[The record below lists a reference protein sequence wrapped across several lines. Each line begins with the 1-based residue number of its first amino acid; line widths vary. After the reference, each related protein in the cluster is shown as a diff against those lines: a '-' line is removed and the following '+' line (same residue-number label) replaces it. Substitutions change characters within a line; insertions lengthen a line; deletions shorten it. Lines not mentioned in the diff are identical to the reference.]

1 MLQDPH
7 AETAMLHPDA
17 ARLMTA
23 GALLMLLAVILGAF
37 GAHAL
42 QAVLTPRQLAS
53 YQTGVTYH
61 LFHALGLV
69 VLGCIAQ
76 VTRATPWLRG
86 AGVLLLLGI
95 LLFSGSI
102 YAMAAGAPRWLGM
115 VAPLGGTSFML
126 GWIALAL
133 HVRASR

>member
-1 MLQDPH
+1 MSEHQHTSALRP
-7 AETAMLHPDA
+7 LA
-17 ARLMTA
+17 ASFITA

-42 QAVLTPRQLAS
+42 QGSLAPRQLAS

-61 LFHALGLV
+61 LFHALALV
-69 VLGCIAQ
+69 VLGGLAQ
-76 VTRATPWLRG
+76 VTRPTPWISR
-86 AGVLLLLGI
+86 AGLLLGAGI
-95 LLFSGSI
+95 VLFSGSI
-102 YAMAAGAPRWLGM
+102 YAMALGAPRWLGM
-115 VAPLGGTSFML
+115 VAPLGGISFML

>member
-1 MLQDPH
+1 
-7 AETAMLHPDA
+7 MLHSQNAESALRTDDA
-17 ARLMTA
+17 RCMTA

-42 QAVLTPRQLAS
+42 QALLTPKQLAS

-69 VLGCIAQ
+69 VLGVVAQ
-76 VTRATPWLRG
+76 VTRPSPWIGR
-86 AGVLLLLGI
+86 AGVLLIVGI

-102 YAMAAGAPRWLGM
+102 YAMACGAPRWLGM

-126 GWIALAL
+126 GWIALGM